1 MTAGKAHY
9 PDRMTRPLL
18 NRRLDGLGNS
28 IFGVMSARAVATAS
42 INLGQGFPDV
52 DGPRDIAQA
61 AADAILA
68 GHGNQYPPPTGIP
81 ELRRAVARHQQRFY
95 GLGYDPDTEVLITA
109 GATEAIA
116 AALLALLEPGDE
128 VIAFEPYYDSY
139 VAMIAMAG
147 ATRVPL
153 TLTPPS
159 FRPDLAELER
169 KITAKTRLL
178 LLNSPHNPTGMV
190 LTRAE
195 TEAIARIAIDHDLL
209 VVTDEAYEH
218 LTFDREHIPLATM
231 PGMRERTV
239 SIGSAGKTFSFTGWK
254 VGWATGTPELVGAVR
269 TTKQFLTYV
278 SSGPFQYAVA
288 QALDLPDGY
297 FTAMA
302 DELKA
307 RRDLLAGGLQTI
319 GFEVYQPDGTY
330 FITTDIAPLGEKDA
344 MDFCLALPDRVGVV
358 AIPSAVFYDDN
369 PAEGRTMVRFAFCKR
384 PEVLAEAISR
394 LSALAT

>member
-1 MTAGKAHY
+1 
-9 PDRMTRPLL
+9 MTRPLL

-28 IFGVMSARAVATAS
+28 IFGEMSARAVATAS
-42 INLGQGFPDV
+42 INLGQGFPDT
-52 DGPRDIAQA
+52 DGPRKIAEA
-61 AADAILA
+61 AAEAIRT
-68 GHGNQYPPPTGIP
+68 GKGNQYPPATGIP
-81 ELRRAVARHQQRFY
+81 ELRAAVARHQQRFY

-139 VAMIAMAG
+139 VANIAMAG

-153 TLTPPS
+153 TLYPPD
-159 FRPDLAELER
+159 FRPDLDALES
-169 KITAKTRLL
+169 KITSKTRLL

-190 LTRAE
+190 LTRDE
-195 TEAIARIAIDHDLL
+195 TAAIAKIAIDHDLL

-218 LTFDREHIPLATM
+218 LTFDREHVPFATI

-269 TTKQFLTYV
+269 TTKQFLTFV
-278 SSGPFQYAVA
+278 TSGPFQYAIA
-288 QALDLPDGY
+288 AALDLRDSY
-297 FTAMA
+297 FTTMA
-302 DELKA
+302 ADLKA
-307 RRDLLAGGLQTI
+307 RRDLLADGLKDI
-319 GFEVYQPDGTY
+319 GFEVYKPDGTY

-344 MDFCLALPDRVGVV
+344 MDFCLALPDRAGVV

-369 PAEGRTMVRFAFCKR
+369 REAGRTMVRFAFCKR
-384 PEVLAEAISR
+384 PEVLREALGR
-394 LSALAT
+394 LSVLAGAGATLPDLSR